1 MENRKIAEEIIRQLQ
16 LFSLSGAYGVLLGI
30 WYEFF
35 RILRKTF
42 VHKNRIVHLEDIIF
56 CLTAAIG
63 LFILFQVYNQG
74 RIRFYCLF
82 GVEGGVLLYFFV
94 LSRWVG
100 KVLSY
105 LVGFFCRIIKIA
117 RGIFGFPGKVIVK
130 NTGKTLK
137 NMRKTIK
144 IIRNHK

>member
-16 LFSLSGAYGVLLGI
+16 LFSLSGVYGVLLGI

-74 RIRFYCLF
+74 MIRFYCLF

-100 KVLSY
+100 KFLSY
-105 LVGFFCRIIKIA
+105 LVGFFLQDY
-117 RGIFGFPGKVIVK
+117 K
-130 NTGKTLK
+130 NCKRDFWFS
-137 NMRKTIK
+137 RKSNCEK
-144 IIRNHK
+144 YG

>member
-1 MENRKIAEEIIRQLQ
+1 M
-16 LFSLSGAYGVLLGI
+16 
-30 WYEFF
+30 
-35 RILRKTF
+35 
-42 VHKNRIVHLEDIIF
+42 
-56 CLTAAIG
+56 
-63 LFILFQVYNQG
+63 
-74 RIRFYCLF
+74 IRFYCLF

-94 LSRWVG
+94 LSRWFG

>member
-16 LFSLSGAYGVLLGI
+16 LFSLSGAYGVLL
-30 WYEFF
+30 
-35 RILRKTF
+35 
-42 VHKNRIVHLEDIIF
+42 
-56 CLTAAIG
+56 
-63 LFILFQVYNQG
+63 
-74 RIRFYCLF
+74 
-82 GVEGGVLLYFFV
+82 YFFV
-94 LSRWVG
+94 LSRWFG

>member
-63 LFILFQVYNQG
+63 LFNTLISFTLVAVMN
-74 RIRFYCLF
+74 RI
-82 GVEGGVLLYFFV
+82 
-94 LSRWVG
+94 S
-100 KVLSY
+100 K
-105 LVGFFCRIIKIA
+105 KM
-117 RGIFGFPGKVIVK
+117 
-130 NTGKTLK
+130 TGAGLW
-137 NMRKTIK
+137 
-144 IIRNHK
+144 